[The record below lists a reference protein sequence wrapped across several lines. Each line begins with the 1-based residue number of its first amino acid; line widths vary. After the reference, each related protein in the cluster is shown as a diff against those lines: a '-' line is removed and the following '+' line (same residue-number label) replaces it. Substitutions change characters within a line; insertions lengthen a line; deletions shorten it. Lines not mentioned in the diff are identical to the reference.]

1 MEQVEAK
8 HFFDLSE
15 FEHSQLF
22 LDREPVWSA
31 LGRIDKYLKTNVLG
45 KIEVDVPRGT
55 FLEQPELISIGK
67 GTVIEPGAYIKG
79 PCIIGNNCTIRHGAY
94 IRGNVIT
101 GNKCIIGHDTEIKNS
116 ILLNGAQAA
125 HFAYLGDSIL
135 GNRVN
140 LGAGTKC
147 ANLKLNHE
155 NIFIIIEGVK
165 FDTGRHKLGAIIG
178 DDTQIGCNAVSNPG
192 TLIGKKVSCHPCINF
207 GVNFTYINNRR
218 FDENPFTQRFRW
230 EFELNPHLKLSKNTE
245 LRLRNRY
252 EFLKDEYEPQWY
264 QIFRQRQ
271 QLIMKVDYRSLRSI
285 TASNEFFYNLTLK
298 KWDQIRLIPLELN
311 FKVGKDHTYKLFV
324 MIRWLRPNESWDPQF
339 VLGSTIDW

>member
-1 MEQVEAK
+1 MLLCLPMALKAEEPEFWQTILQEVGKVNKTTFRLRQQYRFA
-8 HFFDLSE
+8 FDE
-15 FEHSQLF
+15 FKLV
-22 LDREPVWSA
+22 D
-31 LGRIDKYLKTNVLG
+31 GRYSLESTTPLN
-45 KIEVDVPRGT
+45 KIW
-55 FLEQPELISIGK
+55 
-67 GTVIEPGAYIKG
+67 
-79 PCIIGNNCTIRHGAY
+79 
-94 IRGNVIT
+94 
-101 GNKCIIGHDTEIKNS
+101 
-116 ILLNGAQAA
+116 
-125 HFAYLGDSIL
+125 
-135 GNRVN
+135 N
-140 LGAGTKC
+140 L
-147 ANLKLNHE
+147 
-155 NIFIIIEGVK
+155 
-165 FDTGRHKLGAIIG
+165 
-178 DDTQIGCNAVSNPG
+178 
-192 TLIGKKVSCHPCINF
+192 